1 MVAWRLSYIA
11 LSDDPIWD
19 LIECHDLSFLFR
31 DKRKVFCLEQQ
42 IKELEW
48 KQLEASQW
56 EREWRDQ
63 EESWLVVIIAEGEME
78 PTFIISWRIFPVDAR
93 SLSSP
98 ESLHDDPV
106 IVLQLRVPVQQHDGD
121 QEEAVDQ
128 GQHQPYLTNLKK

>member
-1 MVAWRLSYIA
+1 M
-11 LSDDPIWD
+11 
-19 LIECHDLSFLFR
+19 
-31 DKRKVFCLEQQ
+31 
-42 IKELEW
+42 
-48 KQLEASQW
+48 
-56 EREWRDQ
+56 
-63 EESWLVVIIAEGEME
+63 VIIAEGEME

-128 GQHQPYLTNLKK
+128 GQHQPNLTNLKEQQKTFNHMTTSINLAFAFKVYFFGGKKSSLSLSVSVEDSLGLVHY

>member
-19 LIECHDLSFLFR
+19 LIECHDLSFFFR
-31 DKRKVFCLEQQ
+31 DKKKVFCLEQQ

-78 PTFIISWRIFPVDAR
+78 PTFIISWRIFPVDAG

-98 ESLHDDPV
+98 ESLNDDPV
-106 IVLQLRVPVQQHDGD
+106 IVLQLRVSVQQHDGD

>member
-1 MVAWRLSYIA
+1 
-11 LSDDPIWD
+11 
-19 LIECHDLSFLFR
+19 
-31 DKRKVFCLEQQ
+31 
-42 IKELEW
+42 
-48 KQLEASQW
+48 
-56 EREWRDQ
+56 
-63 EESWLVVIIAEGEME
+63 ME

-128 GQHQPYLTNLKK
+128 GQHQPYLTNLKKWEKTFNHMTTSINLAFAFKVYYFLLEEKILSLCLR

>member
-56 EREWRDQ
+56 MREWRDQ

>member
-56 EREWRDQ
+56 MREWRDQ
-63 EESWLVVIIAEGEME
+63 EESWLVVIIAEEEME
-78 PTFIISWRIFPVDAR
+78 PTFIISWRIFPVDAG

-98 ESLHDDPV
+98 ESLNDDPV
-106 IVLQLRVPVQQHDGD
+106 IVLQLRVSVQQHDGD